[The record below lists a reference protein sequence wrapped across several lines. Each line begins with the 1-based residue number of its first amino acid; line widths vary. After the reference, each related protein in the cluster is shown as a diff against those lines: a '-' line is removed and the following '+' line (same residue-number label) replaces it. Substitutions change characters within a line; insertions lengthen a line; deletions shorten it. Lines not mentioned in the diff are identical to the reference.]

1 VGRIWATNGA
11 LLATAPFI
19 NESSA
24 GWQTATVSPALQISA
39 GVRYKV
45 TYNIQSVVAKTFD
58 VFANGPLNRS
68 PFTIYG
74 SSFCSPAGCF
84 PNIGSSSN
92 LFADIVLNSPQ

>member
-1 VGRIWATNGA
+1 
-11 LLATAPFI
+11 
-19 NESSA
+19 
-24 GWQTATVSPALQISA
+24 
-39 GVRYKV
+39 
-45 TYNIQSVVAKTFD
+45 VVAKTFD